1 MPDPVPPK
9 KGSVERV
16 REALRAA
23 GLEAAV
29 QELSESTRTAPEA
42 AAAVGCQVA
51 QIVKSLVFR
60 GGHTGRALLALVSGK
75 NRASEEK
82 LAALHGEPILR
93 ADAAFV
99 REQTGFA
106 VGGVPP
112 LGHTTPLA
120 TLVDR
125 DLLAFA
131 EVWAA
136 AGSPFAVF
144 RITPTELLR
153 VTGGQVADLAE

>member
-1 MPDPVPPK
+1 VAGPTAPRPGGVD
-9 KGSVERV
+9 RV
-16 REALRAA
+16 RAALREA
-23 GLEAAV
+23 GLQAEV
-29 QELSESTRTAPEA
+29 QELAQSTRTAPEA

-60 GGHTGRALLALVSGK
+60 GGRTGRPILALVSGK

-82 LAALHGEPILR
+82 LAALCGEPVLR
-93 ADAAFV
+93 AEAAFV

-112 LGHTTPLA
+112 LGHQVPLL

-125 DLLAFA
+125 ELLAFA

-136 AGSPFAVF
+136 AGSPCAVF
-144 RITPTELLR
+144 RIAPEELCR
-153 VTGGQVADLAE
+153 VAGGQVADLSA